1 MAKVQPVGY
10 RALIKEQK
18 EEKTKAGLI
27 LPDNAPQKGV
37 MALGVVEAVG
47 KSKRVK
53 VGDRVFF
60 RKMAGNELEI
70 DKEKFYLIDTKYILA
85 IDNRE

>member
-10 RALIKEQK
+10 RALIQHEK
-18 EEKTKAGLI
+18 EEKTKGGLI
-27 LPDNAPQKGV
+27 LPENVSHKGT
-37 MALGVVEAVG
+37 MALGVVKAVG

-60 RKMAGNELEI
+60 RKMAVNELEI
-70 DKEKFYLIDTKYILA
+70 DGQEFSLIDTKHILA
-85 IDNRE
+85 INNE